1 MAVALAGQ
9 PVEPHGAKFRLIHY
23 VTLEARNENILAT
36 TVHRARDEGLPSIP
50 DRSFIQAKLMTAIG
64 APCSFKGMLSRRYH
78 DMSVRHEAADRR
90 GRYFSKRSVGA
101 TLAAMA
107 LGLARAGWHHGN
119 GIAHLRRQFH
129 RKTPYQPPP
138 MGVITL
144 PVPRQSGH
152 TSPSSLPVPAQ
163 RRQMFSPDMGVPA
176 GTSSGLDE
184 LGWVLDPVVRL
195 DF

>member
-1 MAVALAGQ
+1 LANSIRSRKSRSHSPGRKLSQ
-9 PVEPHGAKFRLIHY
+9 VQETHRRRCAEGAAEIIVEVRL
-23 VTLEARNENILAT
+23 
-36 TVHRARDEGLPSIP
+36 
-50 DRSFIQAKLMTAIG
+50 
-64 APCSFKGMLSRRYH
+64 
-78 DMSVRHEAADRR
+78 VRKSS
-90 GRYFSKRSVGA
+90 SKRSVGA